1 MQLGKTGGFLESV
14 TDCEW
19 LQQPLLIT
27 RQLLGSQIREGFR
40 FKSYNQVN
48 IDERVSSTTRLCDSV
63 QLVLLP
69 YESEGSEHL
78 SCNNYVTISGGIS
91 ESQLYEVLAGCN
103 TCNIVQLRC
112 SNSLSYHTQT
122 ASNCHFEP
130 QPTSLHT
137 VTITLAAL
145 RCPNPAV
152 TLNPCFSMCDGT
164 DQKQQ
169 VN

>member
-78 SCNNYVTISGGIS
+78 CCRPATTTSQFLEEFLNLSSTRSWLDATRAILCSFVAVIQCLITHRLHLTATLSP
-91 ESQLYEVLAGCN
+91 SQLHC
-103 TCNIVQLRC
+103 
-112 SNSLSYHTQT
+112 TQ
-122 ASNCHFEP
+122 S
-130 QPTSLHT
+130 Q
-137 VTITLAAL
+137 
-145 RCPNPAV
+145 
-152 TLNPCFSMCDGT
+152 
-164 DQKQQ
+164 
-169 VN
+169 